1 MLSNIQKSHILINEQ
16 GIDFYTVKGLND
28 VHQEMLKLL
37 SIIDDIAESN
47 NIKYWID
54 GGSLIGTVR
63 HNGFIPWDDDFDI
76 SLLKEDY
83 LKLIT
88 ALDDFCK
95 KNKDVYLFYSS
106 PQRYHTCNFFASTR
120 IYTRTEGS
128 PMLVPVKV
136 DIRPLNCI
144 NNNERDIQENFI
156 LRDVANWIIFKKK
169 YGYATDAQIKSLVS
183 FDGASKP

>member
-88 ALDDFCK
+88 ALDARKIRMYIYFIVHL
-95 KNKDVYLFYSS
+95 KDIILVIFLLAQESTLE
-106 PQRYHTCNFFASTR
+106 QRVLQC
-120 IYTRTEGS
+120 
-128 PMLVPVKV
+128 
-136 DIRPLNCI
+136 
-144 NNNERDIQENFI
+144 
-156 LRDVANWIIFKKK
+156 
-169 YGYATDAQIKSLVS
+169 
-183 FDGASKP
+183 

>member
-1 MLSNIQKSHILINEQ
+1 
-16 GIDFYTVKGLND
+16 
-28 VHQEMLKLL
+28 MLKLL

-95 KNKDVYLFYSS
+95 KNKDVYLFYLKDIILVIFLLAQESTLE
-106 PQRYHTCNFFASTR
+106 QRVLQC
-120 IYTRTEGS
+120 
-128 PMLVPVKV
+128 
-136 DIRPLNCI
+136 
-144 NNNERDIQENFI
+144 
-156 LRDVANWIIFKKK
+156 
-169 YGYATDAQIKSLVS
+169 
-183 FDGASKP
+183 

>member
-1 MLSNIQKSHILINEQ
+1 MNKESIL
-16 GIDFYTVKGLND
+16 YSKGLND

-95 KNKDVYLFYSS
+95 KIRMYIYFIVHLKDIILVIFLLAQESTLE
-106 PQRYHTCNFFASTR
+106 QRVLQC
-120 IYTRTEGS
+120 
-128 PMLVPVKV
+128 
-136 DIRPLNCI
+136 
-144 NNNERDIQENFI
+144 
-156 LRDVANWIIFKKK
+156 
-169 YGYATDAQIKSLVS
+169 
-183 FDGASKP
+183 